1 MQLEAWYH
9 RIVDL
14 WGPVHGH
21 QIGRRVDQNS
31 SGGGIYFVD
40 VVHLKERVLVD
51 IFRRAMRRMKEE

>member
-9 RIVDL
+9 RIV

-21 QIGRRVDQNS
+21 QIGRRVDQKS

-40 VVHLKERVLVD
+40 VVHLKEWVLVD
-51 IFRRAMRRMKEE
+51 IFRREWRRMKEE